1 MHRGNWIMLAH
12 TDICS
17 GRGRLVLRG
26 LAMAAAILVWADN
39 AHALADGQL
48 EPFASYTLTRDDNV
62 FRLSAQSDPASV
74 LGTPSTA
81 DTFSTASAGLNFDV
95 PAGRQRFVGGV
106 WVNDNRYD
114 QFTVLDFTEVHGRAA
129 WHWQAGD
136 AFNGRIGAST
146 DRALAS
152 LANVQGGVQLGT
164 PNALHTRKAFLDAA
178 VLLTPRW
185 RLRGEVNRLEQANAV
200 AALTVNDMTSDGVGL
215 DLRWISPAGNQVG
228 LALQAQDA
236 SLPNLQPVGASLIDN
251 SYRQYRVRLVT
262 DWTLSGHS
270 HLIASAGMVRRSYVQ
285 LPERDYETGIFH
297 AVYEWKPTGRFTLFA
312 RAQRDIGAPDEVNA
326 GVNVSFVLD
335 QSIALRPVYRVTE
348 KFSVS
353 GVLSLSEWQY
363 LGDPGQ
369 TLGTVPP
376 RTDRLR
382 NLVLALTYQPLR
394 ALWLDMALRRETR
407 TSTADLGD
415 YAVQVVNISARL
427 AF

>member
-1 MHRGNWIMLAH
+1 MLAH
-12 TDICS
+12 TDIC
-17 GRGRLVLRG
+17 GGCGRLTLRG
-26 LAMAAAILVWADN
+26 LAMAAAILVWAGN
-39 AHALADGQL
+39 AHALADGQF
-48 EPFASYTLTRDDNV
+48 EPFASYAVTRDDNV
-62 FRLSAQSDPASV
+62 FRLSSASDPATV

-81 DTFSTASAGLNFDV
+81 DTFNTASAGLNFDV
-95 PAGRQRFVGGV
+95 LAGRQRFVGGV
-106 WVNDNRYD
+106 WVNDNNYD

-136 AFNGRIGAST
+136 GFSGRVGATT

-178 VLLTPRW
+178 YLLTPQW

-200 AALTVNDMTSDGVGL
+200 AALTVNDMTSDGADL
-215 DLRWISPAGNQVG
+215 ELRWLSPAGNQIG

-251 SYRQYRVRLVT
+251 SYQQSRVRLVT

-270 HLIASAGMVRRSYVQ
+270 HLIASAGMVSRRYVQ

-297 AVYEWKPTGRFTLFA
+297 AAYEWTPTGKFTLFA
-312 RAQRDIGAPDEVNA
+312 MARRDIAAPDEVNA

-335 QSIALRPVYRVTE
+335 QSIALRPVYRMTE
-348 KFSVS
+348 KVSLS
-353 GVLSLSEWQY
+353 GVLSLSDWEY

-376 RTDRLR
+376 RTDRVR
-382 NLVLALTYQPLR
+382 NALLALTYQPMRVLR
-394 ALWLDMALRRETR
+394 LELALRRETR
-407 TSTADLGD
+407 SSTADLGD
-415 YAVQVVNISARL
+415 YEVKVASLSARL

>member
-1 MHRGNWIMLAH
+1 MLAH

-17 GRGRLVLRG
+17 GRGRLVLRSV
-26 LAMAAAILVWADN
+26 AMAAAILVWAGN

-297 AVYEWKPTGRFTLFA
+297 AVYEWKPTGTLFA

-382 NLVLALTYQPLR
+382 NLVLAFTYQPLR

>member
-1 MHRGNWIMLAH
+1 
-12 TDICS
+12 
-17 GRGRLVLRG
+17 
-26 LAMAAAILVWADN
+26 MAAAILVWEGD

-48 EPFASYTLTRDDNV
+48 EPFASYALTRDDNV
-62 FRLSAQSDPASV
+62 FRLSSQSDPASV

-81 DTFSTASAGLNFDV
+81 DTYSTASAGLNFDV
-95 PAGRQRFVGGV
+95 LAGTQRFVGGV

-114 QFTVLDFTEVHGRAA
+114 QFTALDFTEVHGRAA

-136 AFNGRIGAST
+136 AFSGRVGATT

-178 VLLTPRW
+178 YLLTPRW
-185 RLRGEVNRLEQANAV
+185 RLGGEVSRLEQANAV
-200 AALTVNDMTSDGVGL
+200 AALEVNEMTIDGVGL
-215 DLRWISPAGNQVG
+215 ELSWRSPAANRIG

-236 SLPNLQPVGASLIDN
+236 SLPNLQPVGTSLIDN
-251 SYRQYRVRLVT
+251 SYQQSRVRLVT

-270 HLIASAGMVRRSYVQ
+270 HLIASAGMVSRRYVQ

-297 AVYEWKPTGRFTLFA
+297 AAYEWTPTDKFTLFA
-312 RAQRDIGAPDEVNA
+312 TARRDIAAPDEVNA
-326 GVNVSFVLD
+326 GVNVSFVLE
-335 QSIALRPVYRVTE
+335 QSIALRPVYRLTE
-348 KFSVS
+348 KVSLS
-353 GVLSLSEWQY
+353 GVLSLSDWEY

-376 RTDRLR
+376 RTDRVR
-382 NLVLALTYQPLR
+382 NAVLTLAYQPMRVLSLE
-394 ALWLDMALRRETR
+394 AALRRETR
-407 TSTADLGD
+407 TSTVALGD
-415 YAVQVVNISARL
+415 YEVQVASISARL

>member
-1 MHRGNWIMLAH
+1 
-12 TDICS
+12 
-17 GRGRLVLRG
+17 
-26 LAMAAAILVWADN
+26 MAAAILVWEGD

-48 EPFASYTLTRDDNV
+48 EPFASYALTRDDNV
-62 FRLSAQSDPASV
+62 FRLSSQSDPASV

-81 DTFSTASAGLNFDV
+81 DTYSTASAGLNFDV
-95 PAGRQRFVGGV
+95 LAGTQRFVGGV

-114 QFTVLDFTEVHGRAA
+114 QFTALDFTEVHGRAA

-136 AFNGRIGAST
+136 AFSGRVGATT

-178 VLLTPRW
+178 YLLTPRW
-185 RLRGEVNRLEQANAV
+185 RLGGEVSRLEQANAV
-200 AALTVNDMTSDGVGL
+200 AALAVNDMTIDGVSL
-215 DLRWISPAGNQVG
+215 ELSWRSPAANRIG

-236 SLPNLQPVGASLIDN
+236 SLPNLQPVGTSLIDN
-251 SYRQYRVRLVT
+251 SYQQSRVRLVT

-270 HLIASAGMVRRSYVQ
+270 HLIASAGMVSRRYVQ

-297 AVYEWKPTGRFTLFA
+297 AAYEWTPTDKFTLFA
-312 RAQRDIGAPDEVNA
+312 TARRDIAAPDEVNA
-326 GVNVSFVLD
+326 GVNVSFVLE
-335 QSIALRPVYRVTE
+335 QSIALRPVYRLTE
-348 KFSVS
+348 KVSLS
-353 GVLSLSEWQY
+353 GVLSLSDWEY

-376 RTDRLR
+376 RTDRVR
-382 NLVLALTYQPLR
+382 NAVLTLAYQPMRVLSLE
-394 ALWLDMALRRETR
+394 AALRRETR
-407 TSTADLGD
+407 TSTVALGD
-415 YAVQVVNISARL
+415 YEVQVASISARL

>member
-1 MHRGNWIMLAH
+1 MLAH

-17 GRGRLVLRG
+17 GRGRLVLRSV
-26 LAMAAAILVWADN
+26 AMAAAILVWAGN

-382 NLVLALTYQPLR
+382 NLVLAFTYQPLR

>member
-1 MHRGNWIMLAH
+1 MLAH

-26 LAMAAAILVWADN
+26 LAMAAAILVWAGN

-382 NLVLALTYQPLR
+382 NLVLAFTYQPLR

>member
-1 MHRGNWIMLAH
+1 
-12 TDICS
+12 
-17 GRGRLVLRG
+17 
-26 LAMAAAILVWADN
+26 MAAAILVWEGD

-48 EPFASYTLTRDDNV
+48 EPFASYALTRDDNV
-62 FRLSAQSDPASV
+62 FRLSSQSDPASV

-81 DTFSTASAGLNFDV
+81 DTYSTASAGLNFDV
-95 PAGRQRFVGGV
+95 RAGRQRFVGGV

-114 QFTVLDFTEVHGRAA
+114 QFTALDFTEVHGRAA

-136 AFNGRIGAST
+136 AFSGRVGATT

-178 VLLTPRW
+178 YLLTPRW
-185 RLRGEVNRLEQANAV
+185 RLGGEVSRLEQANAV
-200 AALTVNDMTSDGVGL
+200 AALAVNDMTIDGVSL
-215 DLRWISPAGNQVG
+215 ELSWRSPAANRIG

-251 SYRQYRVRLVT
+251 SYQQSRVRLVT

-270 HLIASAGMVRRSYVQ
+270 HLIASAGMVSRRYVQ
-285 LPERDYETGIFH
+285 LPERDFETGIFH
-297 AVYEWKPTGRFTLFA
+297 AAYEWTPTDKFTLFA
-312 RAQRDIGAPDEVNA
+312 TARRDIAAPDEVNA
-326 GVNVSFVLD
+326 GVNVSFVLE
-335 QSIALRPVYRVTE
+335 QSIALRPVYRLTE
-348 KFSVS
+348 KVSLS
-353 GVLSLSEWQY
+353 GVLSLSDWEY

-376 RTDRLR
+376 RTDRVR
-382 NLVLALTYQPLR
+382 NAVLTLAYQPLR
-394 ALWLDMALRRETR
+394 VLRLEAALRRETR
-407 TSTADLGD
+407 TSTVALGD
-415 YAVQVVNISARL
+415 YEVQVASISARL

>member
-1 MHRGNWIMLAH
+1 
-12 TDICS
+12 
-17 GRGRLVLRG
+17 
-26 LAMAAAILVWADN
+26 MAAAILVWEGD

-48 EPFASYTLTRDDNV
+48 EPFASYALTRDDNV
-62 FRLSAQSDPASV
+62 FRLSSQSDPASV

-81 DTFSTASAGLNFDV
+81 DTYSTASAGLNFDV
-95 PAGRQRFVGGV
+95 PAGSQRFVGGV

-114 QFTVLDFTEVHGRAA
+114 QFTALDFTEVHGRAA

-136 AFNGRIGAST
+136 AFSGRVGATT

-178 VLLTPRW
+178 YLLTPRW
-185 RLRGEVNRLEQANAV
+185 RLGGEVSRLEQANAV
-200 AALTVNDMTSDGVGL
+200 AALAVNDMTIDGVGL
-215 DLRWISPAGNQVG
+215 ELSWRSPAANRIG

-236 SLPNLQPVGASLIDN
+236 SLPNLQPVGTSLIDN
-251 SYRQYRVRLVT
+251 SYQQSRVRLVT

-270 HLIASAGMVRRSYVQ
+270 HLIASAGMVSRRYVQ

-297 AVYEWKPTGRFTLFA
+297 AAYEWTPTDKFTLFA
-312 RAQRDIGAPDEVNA
+312 TARRDIAAPDEVNA
-326 GVNVSFVLD
+326 GVNVSFVLE
-335 QSIALRPVYRVTE
+335 QSIALRPVYRLTE
-348 KFSVS
+348 KVSLS
-353 GVLSLSEWQY
+353 GVLSLSDWEY

-376 RTDRLR
+376 RTDRVR
-382 NLVLALTYQPLR
+382 NAVLTLAYQPMRVLSLE
-394 ALWLDMALRRETR
+394 AALRRETR
-407 TSTADLGD
+407 TSTVALGD
-415 YAVQVVNISARL
+415 YEVQVASISARL

>member
-1 MHRGNWIMLAH
+1 
-12 TDICS
+12 
-17 GRGRLVLRG
+17 
-26 LAMAAAILVWADN
+26 MAAAILVWEGD

-48 EPFASYTLTRDDNV
+48 EPFASYALTRDDNV
-62 FRLSAQSDPASV
+62 FRLSSQSDPASV

-81 DTFSTASAGLNFDV
+81 DTYSTASAGLNFDV
-95 PAGRQRFVGGV
+95 LAGTQRFVGGV

-382 NLVLALTYQPLR
+382 NLVLAFTYQPLR

>member
-1 MHRGNWIMLAH
+1 MLAH

-382 NLVLALTYQPLR
+382 NLVLAFTYQPLR